1 MFIHPIK
8 KIPKRIVRLGIYLL
22 RKHERDIFKIVSNR
36 MAGLLT
42 FGSIYS
48 PRLPG
53 PDVLRTSG
61 VIR

>member
-1 MFIHPIK
+1 
-8 KIPKRIVRLGIYLL
+8 
-22 RKHERDIFKIVSNR
+22 

-61 VIR
+61 VIVNIFFEQPQDSQ